1 MVNRPRI
8 RIHTRVSLSLFMS
21 SDSFF
26 FLLAMETSLQLEDFV
41 SVIAADFYPALL
53 TFRLLSLN
61 VVESA
66 QNFCSVSLWD
76 PSGSKRIH
84 EADNFFFFSCPA
96 NLWFHP
102 RKNYAQYEMLLE

>member
-84 EADNFFFFSCPA
+84 EADNFFLSRTA
-96 NLWFHP
+96 DLWFHL
-102 RKNYAQYEMLLE
+102 KTNYAQYEMLLE